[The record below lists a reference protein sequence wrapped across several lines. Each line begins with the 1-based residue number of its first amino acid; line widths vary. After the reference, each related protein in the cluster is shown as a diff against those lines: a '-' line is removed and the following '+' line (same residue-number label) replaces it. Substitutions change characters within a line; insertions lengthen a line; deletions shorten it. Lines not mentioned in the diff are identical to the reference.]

1 VPYFKEVFDS
11 NNENDDDDEDE
22 EKMIRNELMNIS
34 TKNPTDVSFK
44 SFNENFRMSI
54 DYFDF

>member
-1 VPYFKEVFDS
+1 VFDS
-11 NNENDDDDEDE
+11 NNENDDDDDEDE

-44 SFNENFRMSI
+44 SINENFRMSI
-54 DYFDF
+54 YYFDF